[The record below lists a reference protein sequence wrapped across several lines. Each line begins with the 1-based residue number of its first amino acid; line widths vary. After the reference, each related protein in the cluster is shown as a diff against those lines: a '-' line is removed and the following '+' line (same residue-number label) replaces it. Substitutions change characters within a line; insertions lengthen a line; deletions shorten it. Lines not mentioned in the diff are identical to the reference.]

1 MRELR
6 GRRNNL
12 GVMSNDLPE
21 TKNTRELASGKL
33 IYDEPARHV
42 ARLRIANPDKRGAL
56 DQEILDAI
64 GATVPEIEA
73 RCLIVTGT
81 GSVFSAGYDIG
92 GLPSDGFAE
101 EAEKLVAHP
110 FTAAITAVS
119 EFPFPTIGALN
130 GHTIGGG
137 LELALSCDIRIC
149 AESAK
154 LGMPPARLGLVY
166 SYDGLDK
173 FIQTIGPARTRE
185 LFYTAQNISA
195 DRALKWGL
203 VNYVRQAEAVGPDAV
218 VMAEQIAANAP
229 LSLRGNKRVINTLLT
244 HSPIDPAVSDELA
257 KLRRDCFLSNDFHE
271 GVRAFAEKRSPEWTG
286 S

>member
-1 MRELR
+1 
-6 GRRNNL
+6 
-12 GVMSNDLPE
+12 MSSDLPE
-21 TKNTRELASGKL
+21 AQNQRELASGKL
-33 IYDEPARHV
+33 IYDEPGPHI
-42 ARLRIANPDKRGAL
+42 ARLRIVNPDKRGAL

-64 GATVPEIEA
+64 AQNVPTISA

-92 GLPSDGFAE
+92 GLPEDRFAE

-110 FTAAITAVS
+110 FTEAITALT

-149 AESAK
+149 AEGAK
-154 LGMPPARLGLVY
+154 LGMPPAKLGLVY
-166 SYDGLDK
+166 SFDGLDK
-173 FIQTIGPARTRE
+173 FIQTIGPAHTRE
-185 LFYTAQNISA
+185 LFFTAQNISA

-203 VNYVRQAEAVGPDAV
+203 VNYVRQADAVGPDSI
-218 VMAEQIAANAP
+218 VMAGSIAANAP
-229 LSLRGNKRVINTLLT
+229 LSLEGNKKVINTLLARA
-244 HSPIDPAVSDELA
+244 PLDPEVRDELSA
-257 KLRRDCFLSNDFHE
+257 LRRDCFLSNDFHE
-271 GVRAFAEKRSPEWTG
+271 GVRAFAEKRPPEWTG